1 VAAIV
6 GAAGRVPI
14 PVALWL
20 GRRLGDLAF
29 LALPRRR
36 RIALAN
42 LARAYPELPLRER
55 RRLARRASQHFGMTL
70 VELPRLLAAPLDGTL
85 ARIGLEGVEHLHAVM
100 KASGRALLLT
110 AHLGNWEILCAAHRL
125 TEYGLS
131 VVVRPL
137 DAPWLDAI
145 TARLRRRTGVEIIDK
160 RGALRPVLQALRRG
174 HMVGI
179 LMDQNTS
186 RREGVFVDF
195 FGHPAS
201 TSRSIAV
208 LALRTGAP
216 IVPVFARRHADGGH
230 RVIVRPAL
238 PMPVQNDPEA
248 AVVELTA
255 RCTAEI
261 ERAIREAPDQWLW
274 SHDRWRTRPSPE
286 DSR

>member
-1 VAAIV
+1 M
-6 GAAGRVPI
+6 GAAGRVPLAL
-14 PVALWL
+14 ALWL

-29 LALPRRR
+29 VALPRRR

-55 RRLARRASQHFGMTL
+55 RRLARRASQQLGMTL
-70 VELPRLLAAPLDGTL
+70 VELPRLLASPLEATL
-85 ARIGLEGVEHLHAVM
+85 ARIGLDGIEHLHAAM

-160 RGALRPVLQALRRG
+160 RGALRPVLEALRRG
-174 HMVGI
+174 QMVGI
-179 LMDQNTS
+179 LMDQNAA

-195 FGHPAS
+195 FGYPAS

-216 IVPVFARRHADGGH
+216 IVPIFARRLADGAH
-230 RVIVRPAL
+230 RVIIRPAL
-238 PMPVQNDPEA
+238 PMPAGNDAETA
-248 AVVELTA
+248 AVELTA

-274 SHDRWRTRPSPE
+274 SHDRWRTRPSAE
-286 DSR
+286 VSR